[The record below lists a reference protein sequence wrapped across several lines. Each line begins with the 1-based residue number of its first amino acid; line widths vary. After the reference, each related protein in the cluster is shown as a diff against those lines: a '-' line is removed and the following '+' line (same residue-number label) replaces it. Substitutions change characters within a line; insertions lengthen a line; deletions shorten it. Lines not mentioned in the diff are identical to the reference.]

1 MGELGDTETKP
12 APLLQHRAPLVIGAF
27 TTQVVH
33 LVESG
38 GFGISP
44 EGLEDERQVEDPHVV
59 LCPGSHRGEGLW
71 DVKWR
76 MHPTLLERP
85 GPTHWGIPEP
95 GGRVAARPPVAPP
108 PRPAPSMRPAA
119 LANGAR
125 CCFGENTFWSL
136 LSKPSQL
143 TPTVEKMCQD
153 KWKISS

>member
-95 GGRVAARPPVAPP
+95 SGRVAARPWLLRLGQLPACV
-108 PRPAPSMRPAA
+108 PRHLPMEPDAA
-119 LANGAR
+119 LGKIPSGV
-125 CCFGENTFWSL
+125 CC
-136 LSKPSQL
+136 LSPPS
-143 TPTVEKMCQD
+143 
-153 KWKISS
+153 

>member
-12 APLLQHRAPLVIGAF
+12 APLLQHPAPLVIGAF

-59 LCPGSHRGEGLW
+59 LCLGSHRGEGLW
-71 DVKWR
+71 DVKLADAPYSLR
-76 MHPTLLERP
+76 TP
-85 GPTHWGIPEP
+85 GPHPLGHP
-95 GGRVAARPPVAPP
+95 GAERSCGCPPVAPP
-108 PRPAPSMRPAA
+108 PWPAPSMRPAA